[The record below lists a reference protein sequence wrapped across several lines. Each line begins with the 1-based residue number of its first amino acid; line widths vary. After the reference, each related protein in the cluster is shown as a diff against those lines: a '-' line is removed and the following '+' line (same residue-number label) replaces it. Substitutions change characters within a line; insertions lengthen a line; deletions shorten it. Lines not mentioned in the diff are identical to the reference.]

1 MFLIQLHEAWLL
13 YFYMALALR
22 ENVLVANGS
31 NIRRWWIRHHYFAIA
46 LLLVQLSSPF
56 DDWRLQ
62 FTERVHKWAVM
73 QAVVMLL
80 QNRFQRRKLYTA
92 IALGKAQVLD
102 VVAGESSAYT
112 GMMWLLY
119 PVLFLLQAWQV
130 HTGAA
135 LLQYC
140 ADVGPAADWQACAA
154 CALWLIMAAGNI
166 WTTSI
171 TLLHKIQR
179 RERSRRR
186 HGGGKAE

>member
-1 MFLIQLHEAWLL
+1 M
-13 YFYMALALR
+13 
-22 ENVLVANGS
+22 LVANGS
-31 NIRRWWIRHHYFAIA
+31 NIRRWWIRHHYFAIT

-56 DDWRLQ
+56 DEWRLQ

-119 PVLFLLQAWQV
+119 PVLYLLQAWQV

-135 LLQYC
+135 LLLYC
-140 ADVGPAADWQACAA
+140 VNISGEDFGLKADWQACAA
-154 CALWLIMAAGNI
+154 CALWLTMAVGNI
-166 WTTSI
+166 WTTSL

-186 HGGGKAE
+186 QKIKSS